1 MIGIE
6 DGEAAGPFGQ
16 GGKNLLVG
24 GSGFWKLRHDGTRLV
39 HGIVETVDRIASAIA
54 DSRGAGAAAAGCAAC
69 SGSSRSTLTTG
80 ACSASPACSPATAS
94 SASCATGSTCSAA
107 ASAST
112 RSALTRSA
120 RRRQPRPCPRDR
132 QFPLLGPRFHRFR
145 RGLRQHPFRLHPF
158 RLRRPRASADQ
169 ASRPERVER
178 RTVVCW
184 RSGAAKKLLAGGLWL
199 AGDLRPW
206 TELASRERP
215 RRKQRRWI
223 CYTRQWWQLVRTAA
237 PA

>member
-94 SASCATGSTCSAA
+94 SASCATGSTCPAA
-107 ASAST
+107 AYASTRSAST
-112 RSALTRSA
+112 RSACAAPGPLRIRHRGQNESSAELLFVGVLA
-120 RRRQPRPCPRDR
+120 RRRNCLQ
-132 QFPLLGPRFHRFR
+132 
-145 RGLRQHPFRLHPF
+145 
-158 RLRRPRASADQ
+158 
-169 ASRPERVER
+169 
-178 RTVVCW
+178 VVCGW
-184 RSGAAKKLLAGGLWL
+184 RAICAHGRSLQAANVQGVNSDVGFVTRVNGG
-199 AGDLRPW
+199 
-206 TELASRERP
+206 S
-215 RRKQRRWI
+215 
-223 CYTRQWWQLVRTAA
+223 
-237 PA
+237 